1 MSSMKLWP
9 RTILALVIRGYRQV
23 ISPLFP
29 ATCKYYPTC
38 SMYAIEAVEKQGV
51 FRGGW
56 LAIKR
61 IVRCNP
67 WSHGGYDPVP

>member
-1 MSSMKLWP
+1 MNQVP
-9 RTILALVIRGYRQV
+9 RKIVVLLIQGYRQV

-29 ATCKYYPTC
+29 PTCKYYPTC
-38 SMYAIEAVEKQGV
+38 SAYALTAVERYGV

-56 LAIKR
+56 LAVKR

-67 WSHGGYDPVP
+67 FSHGGYDPVP